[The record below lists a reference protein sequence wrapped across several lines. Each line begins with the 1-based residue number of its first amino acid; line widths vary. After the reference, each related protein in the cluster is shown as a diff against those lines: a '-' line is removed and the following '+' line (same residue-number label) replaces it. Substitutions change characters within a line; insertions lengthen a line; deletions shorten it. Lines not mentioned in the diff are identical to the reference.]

1 MDYIRLNHQ
10 YLLIYL
16 PLTFGIEQLKI
27 IIKIVKEQHLKI
39 LSNNNKMQIIYNN
52 RNL

>member
-1 MDYIRLNHQ
+1 MDYIRLKSVP
-10 YLLIYL
+10 LIYL

-52 RNL
+52 RNF